1 MPFRSNVLVERK
13 KQTAGLS
20 WVYRK
25 IMNSGDGKLA
35 GDPSLNAYKQ
45 SLERHKFAGMLV
57 VMEELFG

>member
-1 MPFRSNVLVERK
+1 MVERE